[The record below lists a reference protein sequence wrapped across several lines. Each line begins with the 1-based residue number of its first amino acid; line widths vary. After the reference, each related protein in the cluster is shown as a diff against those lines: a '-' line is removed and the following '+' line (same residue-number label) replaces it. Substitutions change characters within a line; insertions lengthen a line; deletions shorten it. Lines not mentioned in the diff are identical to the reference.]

1 MWVQGKFADAEHLR
15 RDELA
20 NVELKRGPD
29 HPSVAIATRGVA
41 NILGSS
47 GRQGEAMALYRRALA
62 IDESSFG
69 PQSDQ
74 TAVDHFALGSLL
86 RKTGQF
92 EDAQKETN
100 LARSLW
106 EGQGHPLAANA
117 SLEQLAL
124 LAFDRGSPAEG
135 VVFIEQ
141 ILTVTEKVYGSD
153 SPALVD
159 ILAQLGRFYII
170 AGRTEA
176 AEKVL
181 ARIDGL
187 IGDNPPEQ
195 TPGYLS
201 VLQLRAQLA
210 AEHGNVDEA
219 ESGFARAIALATKY
233 GGPQGGIVGNNSF
246 NLANVYL
253 KAGRFQDSINYFVQ
267 ALDIFKRENGDR
279 SPIVGYILLGASQAY
294 GKIGDDASSKAL
306 SATAAEILGPT
317 IAARKPQPKWL

>member
-1 MWVQGKFADAEHLR
+1 
-15 RDELA
+15 
-20 NVELKRGPD
+20 
-29 HPSVAIATRGVA
+29 
-41 NILGSS
+41 
-47 GRQGEAMALYRRALA
+47 
-62 IDESSFG
+62 
-69 PQSDQ
+69 
-74 TAVDHFALGSLL
+74 
-86 RKTGQF
+86 
-92 EDAQKETN
+92 
-100 LARSLW
+100 
-106 EGQGHPLAANA
+106 
-117 SLEQLAL
+117 
-124 LAFDRGSPAEG
+124 

-141 ILTVTEKVYGSD
+141 ILTVTEKVYGPD
-153 SPALVD
+153 SPALVN
-159 ILAQLGRFYII
+159 ILAQLGRFYLI

-210 AEHGNVDEA
+210 AEHGNIDEA

-246 NLANVYL
+246 NLASVYL